1 MDKAITMKLV
11 WLLFT
16 SLGVATCVTV
26 LTFLL
31 RQKEFL
37 SVFDVIETIDGALGK
52 YGIEVSY
59 FSECKTLHTINII
72 QAIFMPMYDI
82 IIESYRART
91 PTHHLSE
98 NILFGISLPIRIH
111 VFVLMA
117 LVYRSLT
124 TKMSNINQI
133 LVKMGCYDK
142 MFDAD
147 NDNDYEGY
155 DNERTYEILK
165 DLTTLHG
172 TICHAANRLHTVLQ
186 PFLLLHI
193 SVNMFIVVVEMVVF
207 LTLDK
212 RIKVYEYV
220 MHFLLFSTELVYL
233 LRHTKRLAREV
244 STYVHMHVK
253 TSGKLM
259 TISL

>member
-26 LTFLL
+26 LTLLL

-37 SVFDVIETIDGALGK
+37 SVFDVIESIDRALDK
-52 YGIEVSY
+52 YGIEVNY
-59 FSECKTLHTINII
+59 YSECKTLHTINII
-72 QAIFMPMYDI
+72 QFIFMPMYDI
-82 IIESYRART
+82 IIESYRSRT

-111 VFVLMA
+111 LFVLMA
-117 LVYRSLT
+117 LVYRSLK

-133 LVKMGCYDK
+133 LIKMGCYDK
-142 MFDAD
+142 MFDTD
-147 NDNDYEGY
+147 NDNSSNDYEGY
-155 DNERTYEILK
+155 NDERTYEILK

-172 TICHAANRLHTVLQ
+172 IICKTANRLHTVMQ

-193 SVNMFIVVVEMVVF
+193 GVNMFIVVVEMVVF

-220 MHFLLFSTELVYL
+220 LHFLLFSTELVYL
-233 LRHTKRLAREV
+233 LRHTKRLAQEV
-244 STYVHMHVK
+244 GSH
-253 TSGKLM
+253 
-259 TISL
+259 I